1 MIPFGIHWVR
11 TMKYI
16 LLIGDGMGDVP
27 IPSLGNRTPLEVAET
42 PAMDRL
48 ARLSEMLLVRT
59 VPEGYPPGSDVANL
73 SLMGYEPERYYTGRA
88 PLEAA
93 SLGVEL
99 APDEIAFRCNLVHV
113 DRPDDDRLIMVDYSS
128 GHITTAESRQLIEA
142 LQAGCGNDRLKLY
155 PGVSYRHL
163 LVYRGELPAGF
174 TTVPPHDH
182 SDQDVTAFFQAYGQ
196 VDVFPP
202 LLAKSSEILADHPVN
217 RERARQGKR
226 TANAIWLWGEGK
238 RPAMETL
245 AQRFGIRGG
254 LISAVDLLKGLGVLG
269 GLEVIDVPGA
279 TGYLDTNYAGKAQAA
294 LDVLAK
300 NDFVLVHVEAPDE
313 TGHQGLATEKVRA
326 VTDFDRRI
334 VAPIVEEME
343 RRDEPFRLV
352 VTMDH
357 YTPVHRRTHE
367 DWPVPMFLYD
377 SRGVAA
383 PSGRTYT
390 EANVLTEVN
399 DKGRSLLTGAEFF
412 RTFVERGEQA

>member
-1 MIPFGIHWVR
+1 VH

-42 PAMDRL
+42 PTMDRL

-59 VPEGYPPGSDVANL
+59 VPEGDPPGSDVANL
-73 SLMGYEPERYYTGRA
+73 SLMGYEPERFYPGRA

-113 DRPDDDRLIMVDYSS
+113 ERPDDDRLIMVDYSS

-142 LQAGCGNDRLKLY
+142 LQAGCGNDRLQLY

-163 LVYRGELPAGF
+163 LVYRGALPAGF

-182 SDQDVTAFFQAYGQ
+182 SDQDVTAFFKAYGQ

-202 LLAKSSEILADHPVN
+202 LLAKSSEILADHPVT

-269 GLEVIDVPGA
+269 GLAVIDVPGA

-300 NDFVLVHVEAPDE
+300 NDFVLLHVEAPDE
-313 TGHQGLATEKVRA
+313 TGHQGLAAEKVQA
-326 VTDFDRRI
+326 ITDFDQRI

-343 RRDEPFRLV
+343 RRGEPFRLV

-383 PSGRTYT
+383 PANRTYT
-390 EANVLTEVN
+390 EANVLAEVN
-399 DKGRSLLTGAEFF
+399 EKGRPLLTGAEFF
-412 RTFVERGEQA
+412 RTFVEREEQS

>member
-1 MIPFGIHWVR
+1 
-11 TMKYI
+11 MKYI

-27 IPSLGNRTPLEVAET
+27 VPALNNQTPLEAAAT

-48 ARLSEMLLVRT
+48 AQASEMLLVQT

-99 APDEIAFRCNLVHV
+99 APEDIAFRCNLVHV
-113 DRPDDDRLIMVDYSS
+113 EQPGDGRLIMVDYSS
-128 GHITTAESRQLIEA
+128 GHITTEESRQLIAA
-142 LQAGCGNDRLKLY
+142 LQAECGNDLLALH

-163 LVYRGELPAGF
+163 LVFRGVVPAGF
-174 TTVPPHDH
+174 ATVPPHDH
-182 SDQDVTAFFQAYGQ
+182 SDQDVAGYYQAYRQ
-196 VDVFPP
+196 VEAFGP
-202 LLAKSSEILADHPVN
+202 LLARAQEILADHPVN

-226 TANAIWLWGEGK
+226 TANCIWLWGEGK

-245 AQRFGIRGG
+245 EQRFGIRGG
-254 LISAVDLLKGLGVLG
+254 LISAVDLLKGIGVLG
-269 GLEVIDVPGA
+269 GLEVLDVPGA
-279 TGYLDTNYAGKAQAA
+279 TGYLDTNYEGKAQAA
-294 LDVLAK
+294 LKVLEK
-300 NDFVLVHVEAPDE
+300 DDFVLVHVEAPDE
-313 TGHQGLATEKVRA
+313 TGHQGLAREKVQA
-326 VTDFDRRI
+326 VADFDSRI

-343 RRDEPFRLV
+343 RRGEPFRLV

-357 YTPVHRRTHE
+357 YTPIHRRTHE
-367 DWPVPMFLYD
+367 DWPVPMFIYD

-390 EANVLTEVN
+390 EANVLAAVQEN
-399 DKGRSLLTGAEFF
+399 GLELPSGAAFF
-412 RTFVERGEQA
+412 RRFVEREQA

>member
-1 MIPFGIHWVR
+1 MA
-11 TMKYI
+11 MKYI

-27 IPSLGNRTPLEVAET
+27 IAALHNRTPLEAAAT
-42 PAMDRL
+42 PTMDRL
-48 ARLSEMLLVRT
+48 APQAEMLRVRT

-73 SLMGYEPERYYTGRA
+73 SLLGYEPERYYTGRA

-99 APDEIAFRCNLVHV
+99 AADETAFRCNLVHV
-113 DRPDDDRLIMVDYSS
+113 ERPGDGRLIMVDYSS
-128 GHITTAESRQLIEA
+128 GHISTEESRQLIHA
-142 LQAGCGNDRLKLY
+142 LQAECGNDLLQLY

-163 LVYRGELPAGF
+163 LVYRGTLPRGF
-174 TTVPPHDH
+174 VTVPPHDH
-182 SDQDVTAFFQAYGQ
+182 SDQDVQDFYRAYQQ
-196 VDVFPP
+196 VEALPP
-202 LLAKSSEILADHPVN
+202 LLERAAAILQDHPVN
-217 RERARQGKR
+217 RERERQGKR

-245 AQRFGIRGG
+245 DQRFGIRGG

-269 GLEVIDVPGA
+269 GLRVIEVPGA
-279 TGYLDTNYAGKAQAA
+279 TGYLDTNYQGKAQAA
-294 LDVLAK
+294 LEVLTRD
-300 NDFVLVHVEAPDE
+300 DFVLVHVEAPDE
-313 TGHQGLATEKVRA
+313 TGHQGLAPEKVQA
-326 VTDFDRRI
+326 VADFDQRI

-343 RRDEPFRLV
+343 RRGEPFRLV

-377 SRGVAA
+377 SRGVGM

-390 EANVLTEVN
+390 EANVLAAIGEN
-399 DKGRSLLTGAEFF
+399 GLDLPSGAAFF
-412 RTFVERGEQA
+412 RRFVEQEG

>member
-1 MIPFGIHWVR
+1 
-11 TMKYI
+11 MKYI

-27 IPSLGNRTPLEVAET
+27 VPALNNQTPLEAAAT

-48 ARLSEMLLVRT
+48 ARASEMLLVRT

-99 APDEIAFRCNLVHV
+99 APEDIAFRCNLVHV
-113 DRPDDDRLIMVDYSS
+113 EQPGDGRLIMVDYSS
-128 GHITTAESRQLIEA
+128 GHITTEESRQLIAA
-142 LQAGCGNDRLKLY
+142 LQAECGNDLLALH

-163 LVYRGELPAGF
+163 LVYRGVLPAGF
-174 TTVPPHDH
+174 ATVPPHDH
-182 SDQDVTAFFQAYGQ
+182 SDQDVAGYYQAYRQ
-196 VDVFPP
+196 VEAFGP
-202 LLAKSSEILADHPVN
+202 LLARAQEILAGHPVN

-226 TANAIWLWGEGK
+226 TANCIWLWGEGK

-245 AQRFGIRGG
+245 EQRFGIRGG
-254 LISAVDLLKGLGVLG
+254 LISAVDLLKGIGVLG

-279 TGYLDTNYAGKAQAA
+279 TGYLDTNYEGKAQAA
-294 LDVLAK
+294 LKVLERD
-300 NDFVLVHVEAPDE
+300 DFVLVHVEAPDE
-313 TGHQGLATEKVRA
+313 TGHQGLAQEKVQA
-326 VTDFDRRI
+326 VADFDSRI

-343 RRDEPFRLV
+343 RRGEPFRLV

-357 YTPVHRRTHE
+357 YTPIHRRTHE

-390 EANVLTEVN
+390 EANVLAAVQEN
-399 DKGRSLLTGAEFF
+399 GLELPSGAAFF
-412 RTFVERGEQA
+412 RRFVEQEQA

>member
-1 MIPFGIHWVR
+1 
-11 TMKYI
+11 MKYI

-27 IPSLGNRTPLEVAET
+27 VPALNNQTPLEAAAT

-48 ARLSEMLLVRT
+48 ARASEMLLVRT

-99 APDEIAFRCNLVHV
+99 APEDIAFRCNLVHV
-113 DRPDDDRLIMVDYSS
+113 EQPGDGRLIMVDYSS
-128 GHITTAESRQLIEA
+128 GHITTEESRQLIAA
-142 LQAGCGNDRLKLY
+142 LQAECGNDLLALH

-163 LVYRGELPAGF
+163 LVYRGVVPAGF
-174 TTVPPHDH
+174 ATVPPHDH
-182 SDQDVTAFFQAYGQ
+182 SDQDVAGYYQAYRQ
-196 VDVFPP
+196 VEAFGP
-202 LLAKSSEILADHPVN
+202 LLARAQEILAGHPVN

-226 TANAIWLWGEGK
+226 TANCIWLWGEGK

-245 AQRFGIRGG
+245 EQRFGIRGG
-254 LISAVDLLKGLGVLG
+254 LISAVDLLKGIGVLG

-279 TGYLDTNYAGKAQAA
+279 TGYLDTNYEGKAQAA
-294 LDVLAK
+294 LKVLEK
-300 NDFVLVHVEAPDE
+300 DDFVLVHVEAPDE
-313 TGHQGLATEKVRA
+313 TGHQGLAREKVLA
-326 VTDFDRRI
+326 VADFDSRI

-343 RRDEPFRLV
+343 RRGEPFRLV

-357 YTPVHRRTHE
+357 YTPIHRRTHE

-390 EANVLTEVN
+390 EANVLAAVQEN
-399 DKGRSLLTGAEFF
+399 GLELSSGAAFF
-412 RTFVERGEQA
+412 RRFVEQEQA

>member
-1 MIPFGIHWVR
+1 
-11 TMKYI
+11 MKYI

-27 IPSLGNRTPLEVAET
+27 VPALNNQTPLEAAVT

-48 ARLSEMLLVRT
+48 AQASEMLLVRT

-99 APDEIAFRCNLVHV
+99 APEDIAFRCNLVHV
-113 DRPDDDRLIMVDYSS
+113 EQPGDGRLVMVDYSS
-128 GHITTAESRQLIEA
+128 GHITTEESRQLIAA
-142 LQAGCGNDRLKLY
+142 LQAECGNDLLALH

-163 LVYRGELPAGF
+163 LVYRGVVPAGF
-174 TTVPPHDH
+174 ATVPPHDH
-182 SDQDVTAFFQAYGQ
+182 SDQDVAGYYQAYRQ
-196 VDVFPP
+196 VEAFGP
-202 LLAKSSEILADHPVN
+202 LLARAQEILADHPVN

-226 TANAIWLWGEGK
+226 TANCIWLWGEGK

-245 AQRFGIRGG
+245 EQRFGIRGG
-254 LISAVDLLKGLGVLG
+254 LISAVDLLKGIGVLG

-279 TGYLDTNYAGKAQAA
+279 TGYLDTNYEGKAQAA
-294 LDVLAK
+294 LKVLEK
-300 NDFVLVHVEAPDE
+300 DDFVLVHVEAPDE
-313 TGHQGLATEKVRA
+313 TGHQGLAREKVQA
-326 VTDFDRRI
+326 VADFDSRI

-343 RRDEPFRLV
+343 RRGEPFRLV

-357 YTPVHRRTHE
+357 YTPIHRRTHE
-367 DWPVPMFLYD
+367 DWPVPMFIYD

-390 EANVLTEVN
+390 EANVLAAVQEN
-399 DKGRSLLTGAEFF
+399 GLELPSGAAFF
-412 RTFVERGEQA
+412 RRFVEQEQA

>member
-1 MIPFGIHWVR
+1 
-11 TMKYI
+11 MKYI

-27 IPSLGNRTPLEVAET
+27 VPALNNQTPLEAAAT

-48 ARLSEMLLVRT
+48 AQSSEMLLVRT

-99 APDEIAFRCNLVHV
+99 APEDIAFRCNLVHV
-113 DRPDDDRLIMVDYSS
+113 EQPGDGRLIMVDYSS
-128 GHITTAESRQLIEA
+128 GHITTEESRQLIAA
-142 LQAGCGNDRLKLY
+142 LQAECGNDLLALH

-163 LVYRGELPAGF
+163 LVYRGVVPAGF
-174 TTVPPHDH
+174 ATVPPHDH
-182 SDQDVTAFFQAYGQ
+182 SDQDVAGYYQAYQQ
-196 VDVFPP
+196 VEAFGP
-202 LLAKSSEILADHPVN
+202 LLARAQEILADHPVN

-226 TANAIWLWGEGK
+226 TANCIWLWGEGK

-245 AQRFGIRGG
+245 EQRFGIRGG
-254 LISAVDLLKGLGVLG
+254 LISAVDLLKGIGVLG

-279 TGYLDTNYAGKAQAA
+279 TGYLDTNYEGKAQAA
-294 LDVLAK
+294 LKVLERD
-300 NDFVLVHVEAPDE
+300 DFVLVHVEAPDE
-313 TGHQGLATEKVRA
+313 TGHQGLAREKVQA
-326 VTDFDRRI
+326 VADFDSRI

-343 RRDEPFRLV
+343 RRGEPFRLV

-357 YTPVHRRTHE
+357 YTPIHRRTHE
-367 DWPVPMFLYD
+367 DWPVPMFIYD

-383 PSGRTYT
+383 PSGSTYT
-390 EANVLTEVN
+390 EANVLAAVQEN
-399 DKGRSLLTGAEFF
+399 GLELPSGAAFF
-412 RTFVERGEQA
+412 RRFVEQEQA